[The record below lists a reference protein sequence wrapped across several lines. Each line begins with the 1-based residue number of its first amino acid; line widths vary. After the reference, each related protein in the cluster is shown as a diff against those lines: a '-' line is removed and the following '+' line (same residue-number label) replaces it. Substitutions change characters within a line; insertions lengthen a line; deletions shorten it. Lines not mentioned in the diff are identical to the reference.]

1 MGYPVKI
8 QRVQR
13 AGACSYYVN
22 FPVAVAESIGA
33 TKGETWCWS
42 LEDKDTLMLQRLD
55 ASAPVAANGRSRNAT
70 GQKTVDRR

>member
-42 LEDKDTLMLQRLD
+42 LEDKDTLVLQRLD
-55 ASAPVAANGRSRNAT
+55 APASAKSNGRSRRAT
-70 GQKTVDRR
+70 RQKIVDRS

>member
-33 TKGETWCWS
+33 TKGETWFWS
-42 LEDKDTLMLQRLD
+42 LEDKDTLVLQRLD
-55 ASAPVAANGRSRNAT
+55 ADARAKSNGRSRSAT
-70 GQKTVDRR
+70 RQKIVDRR

>member
-42 LEDKDTLMLQRLD
+42 LEDKDTLVLQRLD
-55 ASAPVAANGRSRNAT
+55 ADARAKLNGRSRSAT
-70 GQKTVDRR
+70 RQKIVDRR